1 VAVSVESIEQVFK
14 VVGCAA
20 QHAAMLID
28 SGSIRNLRQA
38 VRQISHL

>member
-1 VAVSVESIEQVFK
+1 VAVSVESIEQVLK

-28 SGSIRNLRQA
+28 KLSIR
-38 VRQISHL
+38 